1 MNGQVQY
8 RGLPAPPHEAVIFEG
23 DGMPPPC
30 PREMYS
36 QAGVYDVIPGD
47 PHNQRRQKKPA
58 TPQRSPSTRLSSQSV
73 QDDVFTDHPHSPR
86 QHTSPQQFTHHQQQ
100 SNIAHQQQILRQQ
113 PASPKMKQKHMSHP
127 DPSQSKPFSYFG
139 TGGPAPLV
147 HRHSE
152 GQIPYRTDRSPSDSN
167 YEQVN
172 NYHNG
177 QTRTGYE
184 NMSPPHYREPQ
195 MGGIGHP
202 SGSPVLQR
210 QSSLTRKASLS
221 PVMTRRHESPRTSNQ
236 RSSGQRGPPSFPA
249 PTTPGYVR
257 PVSPPLPPHPVGY
270 DQPPP
275 PPPIEKIPGHQ
286 SVTSFELGRK
296 KRQSGET
303 DINRNQVQDPHV
315 QYPRQQSTEGYS
327 PLHPQQGYYPGHQT
341 DPYSPTHQHHNTGL
355 VYQQQQQQPYGA
367 GSPDQQ
373 QYYNLQQQQ
382 YTQQQYNQQQQQ
394 QYTQQQHQQYIQQQQ
409 QQQYT
414 QQQMSSQVP
423 YAPPVHPVS
432 GGGLADQLTKV
443 KLKSKSVSV
452 EGSEEKKAGELAAEL
467 GKVKLKPAKPKENMS
482 PPPEKTEESPAG
494 FLTKLKPTGAKPWEK
509 DTSPEQIPQHEIEVE
524 DQFDEDYFPPPPPDL
539 EELPPPEP
547 VNGFRTAPT
556 SSKPQQKKGGGAPSL
571 SKMANIEIDLNNI
584 DYNQIPGYTPITA
597 AVPNWKRDMIEKKN
611 QEKVEEYIVQLRR
624 QKEEQEKWKDVPEWK
639 RKILMEKAQ
648 LKQNE
653 DFEVDEARKQKEKK
667 KFESPDQVKLKPVKP
682 KSESQP
688 KETLQ
693 ETPIAGPMDT
703 KPLQEIKQNIPAFE
717 TKKPEVLMTIQTKKI
732 VLVET
737 NKLPPPPPPAVVE
750 KPKKSVPVPDPD
762 LPPPPPPPDVMDE
775 GEREDERRRR
785 EERRREI
792 EAQMDQEEDSGEIP
806 AWKKEIMMKRGG
818 AIKNWGDERED
829 INEIE

>member
-1 MNGQVQY
+1 MNGQLQY

-86 QHTSPQQFTHHQQQ
+86 QHTSQQQFTHHPQQ

-113 PASPKMKQKHMSHP
+113 PASPKTKQKHMSHP

-139 TGGPAPLV
+139 SAGPAPLV

-152 GQIPYRTDRSPSDSN
+152 GQLQYRTERSPSDSN

-184 NMSPPHYREPQ
+184 HMSPSYYREPQ
-195 MGGIGHP
+195 MGGGIGHH

-221 PVMTRRHESPRTSNQ
+221 PVMSRRHESPKTSNQ
-236 RSSGQRGPPSFPA
+236 RASGQRGPPSFPA
-249 PTTPGYVR
+249 PTAPGYVR

-303 DINRNQVQDPHV
+303 DINRNQVQDPHL

-327 PLHPQQGYYPGHQT
+327 PLQSQQGYYPGHHT
-341 DPYSPTHQHHNTGL
+341 DPYSPTHQQHNTGL
-355 VYQQQQQQPYGA
+355 VYQQQQPYGA
-367 GSPDQQ
+367 GSPQQQ
-373 QYYNLQQQQ
+373 QYYNQQ
-382 YTQQQYNQQQQQ
+382 QQQYNQQQQQ
-394 QYTQQQHQQYIQQQQ
+394 YIQQQQQHIQ

-423 YAPPVHPVS
+423 YTPPVQPVS
-432 GGGLADQLTKV
+432 GGGLADQLIKV
-443 KLKSKSVSV
+443 KLKSKSVS

-482 PPPEKTEESPAG
+482 PPPEKKEESPAG

-509 DTSPEQIPQHEIEVE
+509 DNSPEQIPQQEVVIEE
-524 DQFDEDYFPPPPPDL
+524 QFDEDYFPPPPPDL
-539 EELPPPEP
+539 EELSSPEP
-547 VNGFRTAPT
+547 VNGFQTTPT

-571 SKMANIEIDLNNI
+571 SKMADIEIDLNNI

-611 QEKVEEYIVQLRR
+611 QEKVEEYIEYLKRKEMQLRR
-624 QKEEQEKWKDVPEWK
+624 QKEEQEKWKNVPEWK

-653 DFEVDEARKQKEKK
+653 DFEMDEARKQKEKK

-682 KSESQP
+682 KSESQL
-688 KETLQ
+688 KETLP
-693 ETPIAGPMDT
+693 ETMDT
-703 KPLQEIKQNIPAFE
+703 KPLQEIKQNIPALE
-717 TKKPEVLMTIQTKKI
+717 TKKPEVLKTIQTKNI

-737 NKLPPPPPPAVVE
+737 DKLPPPPPPAVVE
-750 KPKKSVPVPDPD
+750 KPKKSTPDPD
-762 LPPPPPPPDVMDE
+762 LPPPPPPPDVMDD
-775 GEREDERRRR
+775 GEREEERRRR
-785 EERRREI
+785 EEKRREI
-792 EAQMDQEEDSGEIP
+792 EAQMDQEEDSGKNVRKVSL
-806 AWKKEIMMKRGG
+806 KKK
-818 AIKNWGDERED
+818 
-829 INEIE
+829 